1 MVTGVLVLSLATS
14 FRGSYGKEPAI
25 VMGNLPAPS
34 S

>member
-1 MVTGVLVLSLATS
+1 MVTGILVLSLATS
-14 FRGSYGKEPAI
+14 FRGSYGTQPAM